1 MDEGTSD
8 PDILEQEGGPRRL
21 RLPSPGWRPSRGA
34 SILAAVTLAIGLAAG
49 YVAGHG
55 QGRSSAPAPE
65 RPAAPAGQ
73 ASGGAAAGTIVAV
86 APSASVDFSG
96 PVLTENPGTCSVQ
109 AGRDLE
115 LGIPVTNL
123 SGETVLLES
132 VKPVP
137 LVSGLLKVLSWRW
150 APCGFDNDGIAPDAV
165 ALGPGE
171 TTWVTAVVKPLVACP
186 GPAPLQFQ
194 VTYSINRQKTTFN
207 LPGFPDLSAVHYSG
221 CPAPAA

>member
-1 MDEGTSD
+1 MNRGAG
-8 PDILEQEGGPRRL
+8 QGGAVCL
-21 RLPSPGWRPSRGA
+21 RLAWRPSRGA
-34 SILAAVTLAIGLAAG
+34 SIVTALTLAIGLAVG
-49 YVAGHG
+49 YAVGHA
-55 QGRSSAPAPE
+55 QGRGAVAAPE
-65 RPAAPAGQ
+65 TPAAPAGQ

-86 APSASVDFSG
+86 APPPSIYFG
-96 PVLTENPGTCSVQ
+96 LVLTENPGTCSVQ

-137 LVSGLLKVLSWRW
+137 LVSGMLKVLSWRW
-150 APCGFDNDGIAPDAV
+150 APCGFDSDGIAPDTV

-194 VTYSINRQKTTFN
+194 VTYSVNRQQTTFN
-207 LPGFPDLSAVHYSG
+207 LPGFPDLTAVHYSG
-221 CPAPAA
+221 CPAPAN

>member
-1 MDEGTSD
+1 MT
-8 PDILEQEGGPRRL
+8 
-21 RLPSPGWRPSRGA
+21 
-34 SILAAVTLAIGLAAG
+34 AVTLAIGLAAG
-49 YVAGHG
+49 YAVGHA
-55 QGRSSAPAPE
+55 QGRGAVAAPE
-65 RPAAPAGQ
+65 KPAAQAGQ

-86 APSASVDFSG
+86 APPPSVYFG

-137 LVSGLLKVLSWRW
+137 LVSGMLKVLSWRW
-150 APCGFDNDGIAPDAV
+150 APCGFDNDGIAQDTV

-194 VTYSINRQKTTFN
+194 VTYSVNRQQTTFN
-207 LPGFPDLSAVHYSG
+207 LPGFPDLTAVHYSG
-221 CPAPAA
+221 CPAPAN